1 MQVVRMY
8 DTSFF
13 GPSSHVDIP
22 KDGVLHDLP
31 GGGKVRFGFSQ
42 PTRIFDANSP
52 RYGREFNA
60 EDAMRQTAMS

>member
-8 DTSFF
+8 DSRLF
-13 GPSSHVDIP
+13 GTGSVTQIP
-22 KDGVLHDLP
+22 KDGQYHDLP